1 MEILSLSLC
10 VVTCCLN
17 FLYMYLLNKVYVLIN
32 SLKPRAFL
40 NKVTLQLRGCAFTL
54 KFCGRKKARLFFQ
67 SGQLAC

>member
-1 MEILSLSLC
+1 MENFSLSLC

-40 NKVTLQLRGCAFTL
+40 NKVTLQLRGYAFTL
-54 KFCGRKKARLFFQ
+54 KLCGRKRACLFFQ

>member
-1 MEILSLSLC
+1 MENFSLSLC

-40 NKVTLQLRGCAFTL
+40 NKVTLQLRGYAFTL
-54 KFCGRKKARLFFQ
+54 KLCGRKRAGLFFQ